1 MSRLYVLSLTVAVC
15 TLVSST
21 VATQSAKPLE
31 TKPWATSW
39 EEFAKVLAP
48 DLARSGSD
56 AFDKFR
62 REAVTWEG
70 TVAKATDYENLRM
83 GAIELE
89 MSRQTFK
96 IDTAQIAGTAEVTVI
111 YVRPKDGSLDAWK
124 KVPPGTRTAFRGV
137 FGASSISNLGGRIQ
151 LGIMVNNAE
160 PVSPSAH

>member
-1 MSRLYVLSLTVAVC
+1 MSLMRFLSLTVAVC

-21 VATQSAKPLE
+21 VATQGTKPGE
-31 TKPWATSW
+31 AKPWATSW

-70 TVAKATDYENLRM
+70 TVAKSTDYDNLRM
-83 GAIELE
+83 DAIEMA

-96 IDTAQIAGTAEVTVI
+96 IDTAKIAGTAEATVI

-137 FGASSISNLGGRIQ
+137 FGASSISNLGGSIQ
-151 LGIMVNNAE
+151 LTIMVNNAE
-160 PVSPSAH
+160 PVSPPAK